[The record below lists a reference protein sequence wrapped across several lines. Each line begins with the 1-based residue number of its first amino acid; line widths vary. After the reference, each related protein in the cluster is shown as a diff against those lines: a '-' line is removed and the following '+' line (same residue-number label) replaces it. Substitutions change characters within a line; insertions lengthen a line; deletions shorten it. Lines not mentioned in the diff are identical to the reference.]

1 MKEGKVDPK
10 MKQEL
15 DKKIDLLFGE
25 YISYEENRMYCE
37 MHNIRDD

>member
-1 MKEGKVDPK
+1 MKNSKVDQK
-10 MKQEL
+10 LKREL
-15 DKKIDLLFGE
+15 DKKIDLLLGE